1 MISNKRTRL
10 ALYVVAGVVAI
21 LACASLTIVLL
32 QKNNPKAPKGVSVLI
47 SEDGFEPSTLTI
59 QKGTAVIW
67 RNDDTE
73 SHRVAANPFPTHSD
87 LPELD
92 SGNNIP
98 PGGDYSFTFD
108 KSGTF
113 NYHDELAPHNNATIV
128 VR

>member
-1 MISNKRTRL
+1 MISNKRTR
-10 ALYVVAGVVAI
+10 I
-21 LACASLTIVLL
+21 LLTIVVGVTILIASASLIIILL
-32 QKNNPKAPKGVSVLI
+32 QNSPKAPKGVSVLI
-47 SEDGFEPSTLTI
+47 SEDGFEPHTLTI
-59 QKGTAVIW
+59 PKGTAVIW

-73 SHRVAANPFPTHSD
+73 SHRVAANPFPSHSE

-98 PGGDYSFTFD
+98 PGGDYSFTFE

-113 NYHDELAPHNNATIV
+113 NYHDELAPNNNATIV